1 MSSSRSLFLLTGAT
15 GFIGRQVQ
23 ALLIERGYCF
33 RILVHRTGTSL
44 HAVDCFKGDLTNPSA
59 CRQAMNGASLVIHAA
74 GEKRDPRRFWPV
86 NVQGTQN
93 LLAAAMDEGVERFVH
108 ISSVGVIGADP
119 LEPKVLD
126 EDTPCHPQND
136 YERSKVEA
144 ERLVRQAA
152 AQSLPVTI
160 LRPANVFG
168 DRDPERGLLTLARS
182 VRQGRFA
189 YIGGRDVIC
198 NYVFVEDVAYA
209 ILALAEHPNAV
220 RRTYHLSDACTLGE
234 FVDTLADELGVTRPS
249 LQLPNSVARLVR
261 VALRS
266 VRRLPWLSNSSAFD
280 RLVAL
285 NNQASFATSRLAEE
299 LGFEYPV
306 GWRLGLRRM
315 VEWYR
320 SQGEL

>member
-1 MSSSRSLFLLTGAT
+1 MSGSRIALVTGAS
-15 GFIGRQVQ
+15 GFIGRRVLPLLVEQGYRVRVMLRRQAGVGAQV
-23 ALLIERGYCF
+23 ECF
-33 RILVHRTGTSL
+33 V
-44 HAVDCFKGDLTNPSA
+44 GDLTDASA
-59 CRQAMNGASLVIHAA
+59 CRQAVNGVDMVIHVA
-74 GEKRDPRRFWPV
+74 GAKRNPAHFWPV
-86 NVQGTQN
+86 NVQGTGN
-93 LLAAAMDEGVERFVH
+93 LLAAAIDEGGGRFVH
-108 ISSVGVIGADP
+108 VSSVGVMGADP
-119 LEPKVLD
+119 LQAKRFG
-126 EDTPCHPQND
+126 EDAPCMPSND
-136 YERSKVEA
+136 YERSKWEA
-144 ERLVRQAA
+144 EKLVRQAEA
-152 AQSLPVTI
+152 RGLAVAI

-168 DRDPERGLLTLARS
+168 DRHPERGLLTLARS

-189 YIGGRDVIC
+189 YLGGRDVLC
-198 NYVFVEDVAYA
+198 NYVFVEDVVHA

-220 RRTYHLSDACTLGE
+220 GRTYHLSDACTLGE
-234 FVDTLADELGVTRPS
+234 FVDALADELGVTRPS
-249 LQLPNSVARLVR
+249 LQLPNSVVRLVR